1 MRGHTLSYDRRHGLE
16 PVDRS
21 KPMGAAAHDVAV
33 LRGLALAC
41 RCAAKAPSGT
51 GCTAELVSLLP

>member
-1 MRGHTLSYDRRHGLE
+1 MRGHGLE

-51 GCTAELVSLLP
+51 GCTAELVILLP